1 MSEMDDIQREECGV
15 CHSLHPIEDLTSFDD
30 TLTCPECMEDT
41 TAVCGRCGERIW
53 IEDDQGNEDSGH
65 LCQSCYDRYY
75 NTCDECHRI
84 ICEEDAYYEDDDRV
98 LCYDCHRRHR
108 SRYSI
113 LDYSHKPTPIFYGS
127 DTLYMGVELEI
138 DEGGE
143 SDNQARKLL
152 EIANTDTE
160 RIYCKHDGS
169 LNDGF
174 EIVSHPM
181 TLAYHME
188 KMPWKAVMDKAR
200 QMDYRSHQAR
210 TAGLHIHVNRSALG
224 DNVVEQEEVIARILF
239 FVEKHWDELKAASRR
254 TTRQLEQWCNR
265 LGYRSQPKD
274 LLDTAKKNFR
284 SFRYVAVNLCNAD
297 TVEFRLFRGTLRY
310 NTFIAT
316 LQLVQR
322 ICDVAICLSDE
333 EVQNMSWSTFA
344 AGCVQYPEL
353 VLYLKERRLFVNEP
367 VTAEAEV

>member
-1 MSEMDDIQREECGV
+1 MSELENLEECGV
-15 CHSLHPIEDLTSFDD
+15 CHSLHPMEALSCFDD
-30 TLTCPECMEDT
+30 TLICPDCMEDT

-53 IEDDQGNEDSGH
+53 LEDDQGNEDSGH

-75 NTCDECHRI
+75 GTCERCGRI
-84 ICEEDAYYEDDDRV
+84 LPEEDLYLEEGDEN
-98 LCYDCHRRHR
+98 LCYDCHRQHR
-108 SRYSI
+108 SRYAIQDFS
-113 LDYSHKPTPIFYGS
+113 YRPTPTFYG
-127 DTLYMGVELEI
+127 DGKLFMGVELEI

-152 EIANTDTE
+152 EIVNTDTE

-181 TLAYHME
+181 TLAYHTE

-224 DNVVEQEEVIARILF
+224 DNVVEQEEVIGRILY
-239 FVEKHWDELKAASRR
+239 FVEKHWDELRAASRR
-254 TTRQLEQWCNR
+254 TANQLSQWCNR
-265 LGYRSQPKD
+265 IGYRSQPKD
-274 LLDTAKKNFR
+274 LLDTAKKNYK
-284 SFRYVAVNLCNAD
+284 SFRYVAVNLCNED

-333 EVQNMSWSTFA
+333 EVQNMSWSTFV
-344 AGCVQYPEL
+344 AGCGHYPEL
-353 VLYLKERRLFVNEP
+353 VQYLRERRLYINDP
-367 VTAEAEV
+367 VQAEAEV

>member
-1 MSEMDDIQREECGV
+1 MSEMENQLEECGV
-15 CHSLHPIEDLTSFDD
+15 CHALHPLEELRSFDD
-30 TLTCPECMEDT
+30 TLICTDCLEDST
-41 TAVCGRCGERIW
+41 VICGRCGERMW
-53 IEDDQGNEDSGH
+53 RDDDAGNEDSGH

-75 NTCDECHRI
+75 NTCEECHRI

-113 LDYSHKPTPIFYGS
+113 NDYSYKPDPIFYGGGP
-127 DTLYMGVELEI
+127 LYMGVELEI
-138 DEGGE
+138 DEGGG

-152 EIANTDTE
+152 EIANGESE

-224 DNVVEQEEVIARILF
+224 DNIVEQKEGIAIAKANGVYRGRPPTACPDFDRVVILWQSGEITAQEAAR
-239 FVEKHWDELKAASRR
+239 
-254 TTRQLEQWCNR
+254 R
-265 LGYRSQPKD
+265 LGISP
-274 LLDTAKKNFR
+274 
-284 SFRYVAVNLCNAD
+284 
-297 TVEFRLFRGTLRY
+297 
-310 NTFIAT
+310 
-316 LQLVQR
+316 
-322 ICDVAICLSDE
+322 
-333 EVQNMSWSTFA
+333 STF
-344 AGCVQYPEL
+344 YRK
-353 VLYLKERRLFVNEP
+353 LKGGKSSHE
-367 VTAEAEV
+367 

>member
-1 MSEMDDIQREECGV
+1 MSEIESQLEECGV
-15 CHSLHPIEDLTSFDD
+15 CHSLHKYEELACFDD
-30 TLTCPECMEDT
+30 TLICPDCLEDST
-41 TAVCGRCGERIW
+41 VICGRCGERLW
-53 IEDDQGNEDSGH
+53 ADDDQGNEDAGH

-113 LDYSHKPTPIFYGS
+113 NDYSYKPTPIFFGC
-127 DTLYMGVELEI
+127 DTLYLGVELEL

-152 EIANTDTE
+152 EIANADSE

-174 EIVSHPM
+174 EVVSHPM
-181 TLAYHME
+181 TLEYHM
-188 KMPWKAVMDKAR
+188 KTMPWQAVLEKAR
-200 QMDYRSHQAR
+200 QLDYRSHQAK
-210 TAGLHIHVNRSALG
+210 TCGLHVHVNRTAFG
-224 DNVVEQEEVIARILF
+224 DNIAEQEEVIARILY
-239 FVEKHWDELKAASRR
+239 FVEKNWDELRVASRR
-254 TTRQLEQWCNR
+254 TAKQFENWCNR
-265 LGYRSQPKD
+265 IGYHPQPKD
-274 LLDTAKKNFR
+274 LLDTAKKNYK
-284 SFRYVAVNLCNAD
+284 SFRYVAVNLCNAN

-322 ICDVAICLSDE
+322 ICDVAMCLSDE
-333 EVQNMSWSTFA
+333 ELQNMSWSTFVL
-344 AGCVQYPEL
+344 GCSQYPEL
-353 VLYLKERRLFVNEP
+353 VQYLKERRLYVNEP
-367 VTAEAEV
+367 VQADQEV

>member
-1 MSEMDDIQREECGV
+1 MSELEHLEECGI
-15 CHSLHPIEDLTSFDD
+15 CHALHPLEELRSFDD
-30 TLTCPECMEDT
+30 ALLCPDCLEDST
-41 TAVCGRCGERIW
+41 VICGRCGERLW
-53 IEDDQGNEDSGH
+53 RDDDQGNEDSGP
-65 LCQSCYDRYY
+65 LCQSCYNRYY
-75 NTCDECHRI
+75 GTCEHCGHI
-84 ICEEDAYYEDDDRV
+84 LPEEDLYMEENDEM

-113 LDYSHKPTPIFYGS
+113 NDYSYKPDPIFYGS
-127 DTLYMGVELEI
+127 DTLFMGVELEI

-152 EIANTDTE
+152 EIANAESE

-174 EIVSHPM
+174 EVVSHPM
-181 TLAYHME
+181 TLEYHT
-188 KMPWKAVMDKAR
+188 KTMPWQAVLEKAK
-200 QMDYRSHQAR
+200 QLDYRSHQAK
-210 TAGLHIHVNRSALG
+210 TCGLHVHVNRTAFG
-224 DNVVEQEEVIARILF
+224 DDVAEQDEVIARILY
-239 FVEKHWDELKAASRR
+239 FVEKHWDELRVASRR
-254 TTRQLEQWCNR
+254 TAKQYAQWCNR
-265 LGYRSQPKD
+265 IGYHHEPKD
-274 LLDTAKKNFR
+274 LLDTAKKNYK
-284 SFRYVAVNLCNAD
+284 SFRYVAVNLCNTD

-333 EVQNMSWSTFA
+333 EVQNMSWSTFV

-353 VLYLKERRLFVNEP
+353 ALYLKERRIFVNDP